1 MKANQAWGWLAAGV
15 LAAGLNANYYDGG
28 FRWAHGVADR
38 VGQNSAAVLALASG
52 QADQFL
58 SEAKMLT
65 GQNETVS
72 CPLGTMLTRVQT
84 RIAHS
89 QPGTEHFDV
98 MAPREQAQLAKL
110 EANRAKMDAQVA
122 VQAAHFRIA
131 TAAFAPAAFRAIPAP
146 LLCPRVRVSIPQ
158 VPMIKLPPMPVVH
171 IETASTGPV

>member
-89 QPGTEHFDV
+89 QPGTEHFHV

-110 EANRAKMDAQVA
+110 EANRAKMDA
-122 VQAAHFRIA
+122 QAAHFRIA